1 MAEVKHL
8 DAKELP
14 AVLKR
19 VLNKSITIKTMYP
32 PALSLHLWVPSFPRV
47 PESPRVP
54 RPPPTLPG
62 KYPKFRSTRWLA
74 PAREARTAP
83 LSLSVATLGVL
94 FGISDYVVG

>member
-47 PESPRVP
+47 PESPRESQSPTAAADFTGKISQVQEHEVAGP
-54 RPPPTLPG
+54 R
-62 KYPKFRSTRWLA
+62 
-74 PAREARTAP
+74 
-83 LSLSVATLGVL
+83 
-94 FGISDYVVG
+94 